1 MSNPWLSIPA
11 SDYEAHMSDTRVGQA
26 QLLNSWLGE
35 VIPEKNPES
44 VLVLGSSSGNGFEH
58 LITNKTR
65 KVKAVDI
72 NPEYCKI
79 LESRFSGKI
88 PGLEVV
94 CTEISELQLP
104 VATFDLVHCALIF
117 EYVEVSGLLLKIRY
131 ALKPGGWMSVILQ
144 QPSQHLTAVTKTSF
158 ESLEKLSEIMHLI
171 PADDFRN
178 MAALAD
184 FRVFKEKEIILES
197 GKKFYLAIFN

>member
-1 MSNPWLSIPA
+1 
-11 SDYEAHMSDTRVGQA
+11 
-26 QLLNSWLGE
+26 
-35 VIPEKNPES
+35 
-44 VLVLGSSSGNGFEH
+44 
-58 LITNKTR
+58 
-65 KVKAVDI
+65 
-72 NPEYCKI
+72 
-79 LESRFSGKI
+79 
-88 PGLEVV
+88 
-94 CTEISELQLP
+94 
-104 VATFDLVHCALIF
+104 LIF

-131 ALKPGGWMSVILQ
+131 ALKHDGWMSVVLQ
-144 QPSQHLTAVTKTSF
+144 QPSQHLMAITKTSF